1 MSAHSLAN
9 AAPGSPKLRVLLAED
24 HALVREG
31 IKSLLRRDPNI
42 EVVGEVDSGEAA
54 AALARQTE
62 PDLVIMDVL
71 MPGMNG
77 IEAARQ
83 VIQENAG
90 VKVLALSM
98 YDNKSYI
105 SRMFEAGVAGYV
117 LKTSAFEELSRA
129 IETVMKG
136 DIYLCGS
143 ITSVIV
149 KDYVAQV
156 RAGSTAPGLAPILS
170 AREREVLTMISNGR
184 SGE

>member
-83 VIQENAG
+83 VIQEKCRG
-90 VKVLALSM
+90 
-98 YDNKSYI
+98 
-105 SRMFEAGVAGYV
+105 E
-117 LKTSAFEELSRA
+117 SACA
-129 IETVMKG
+129 V
-136 DIYLCGS
+136 D
-143 ITSVIV
+143 V
-149 KDYVAQV
+149 
-156 RAGSTAPGLAPILS
+156 
-170 AREREVLTMISNGR
+170 
-184 SGE
+184 